1 MVNDNEM
8 TAYKQAVERLVTT
21 CIDLVDELID
31 FEFLG
36 GVSCDDPWE
45 EVVNSLK
52 NDPRDCAKDLLER
65 MKRFELC

>member
-1 MVNDNEM
+1 MVNDNEAA
-8 TAYKQAVERLVTT
+8 AYKQVTESLVTT
-21 CIDLVDELID
+21 CLDLFDDLVN